1 MNRIISFYKQ
11 LSLSNQFMLVSLVI
25 LFIGLLGIGG
35 WVSRQIRASMI
46 HSTGVTTALY
56 VDSFV
61 EPLLQELGSTTHI
74 SQQNADRL
82 SNLLADTPMG
92 KQIVTF
98 KVWDTNG
105 RVIYSTDRQTIGK
118 AFPMT
123 SGLLKATQ
131 GKVSSSI
138 SDLAEVENAPQRAIR
153 SKLLETYAPVWLS
166 DTSQVIA
173 VAEFYQ
179 TIDNLEKDVVAA
191 QLKSWLVV
199 GSAMLI
205 VYLLLSGIVRRASD
219 TIDRQ
224 QLELSEQVVQLQD
237 LLTQNNDLHERVRR
251 AAASVTTLNENF
263 LRRIGSELHD
273 GPAQDL
279 GLALL
284 KLDALMS
291 RCETTPDNQPVV
303 EQLSAIQS
311 SMQTA
316 MKEVRGIATGLG
328 LPQLVDLNVS
338 ETVIRAVRAHER
350 RTGSKVA
357 LTLNIHSNTEAATL
371 PVKITLYRLLQEAL
385 NNAHKH
391 SGSIEP
397 QVTVYDQ
404 TDSIATTIMDQGK
417 GFDTQQPLQ
426 NNGQL
431 GLTGMRERVESLG
444 GQFKIQS
451 QPGQGTSVF
460 AVIPLHPEE
469 SE

>member
-1 MNRIISFYKQ
+1 MV
-11 LSLSNQFMLVSLVI
+11 VSLVVLVI
-25 LFIGLLGIGG
+25 AMLGIGS
-35 WVSRQIRASMI
+35 WVGEQIQSSMI
-46 HSTGVTTALY
+46 HTTGVTTALY

-61 EPLLQELGSTTHI
+61 GPLLQELGSAPQI
-74 SQQNADRL
+74 SPQNAERL
-82 SNLLADTPMG
+82 SKLLADTPMG
-92 KQIVTF
+92 KQIVAF
-98 KVWDTNG
+98 KVWDANG
-105 RVIYSTDRQTIGK
+105 RVVYSTDRETIGK
-118 AFPMT
+118 TFPMT
-123 SGLLKATQ
+123 SGMRKATQ
-131 GKVSSSI
+131 GQSSSSI
-138 SDLAEVENAPQRAIR
+138 SDLAEVENSPQRAIR
-153 SKLLETYAPVWLS
+153 PKLLETYMPVWLS
-166 DTSQVIA
+166 GTNQVIA

-179 TIDNLEKDVVAA
+179 TIDDLENNVAAA

-199 GSAMLI
+199 GIAMLI
-205 VYLLLSGIVRRASD
+205 VYLLLSGIVGRASA
-219 TIDRQ
+219 TIQRQ
-224 QLELSEQVVQLQD
+224 QLELSQQVVQLQD
-237 LLTQNNDLHERVRR
+237 LFNQNKDLHERVRR

-279 GLALL
+279 GLAIL

-291 RCETTPDNQPVV
+291 RCEITPDNQPIV

-311 SMQTA
+311 SMQSA
-316 MKEVRGIATGLG
+316 MKEVRGIATGLS

-350 RTGSKVA
+350 QTGSKVS
-357 LTLNIHSNTEAATL
+357 LLVNIHASTEAAAL

-391 SGSIEP
+391 SGSVGN
-397 QVTVYDQ
+397 QVNVCDEG
-404 TDSIATTIMDQGK
+404 DSITAEIVDQGK
-417 GFDTQQPLQ
+417 GFDTQQRSQ

-460 AVIPLHPEE
+460 AVIPLHQEE
-469 SE
+469 NQ